1 MFCPFCGA
9 EDTKVVDSRLSGDG
23 FQIRRRRECT
33 ECGERFTTYETAEI
47 NLPRVVKRDGSRE
60 TFDIEKLRRGMLM
73 ALSKRPVPTDQVE
86 EAIAR
91 IRGRLLRVGEREI
104 ESRLLGDWVM
114 DELHGLDHVAYIRY
128 ASVYMSFEDVDAFRE
143 LIERLEKDL
152 TPEMRK
158 SQMPLIED
166 EE

>member
-1 MFCPFCGA
+1 MYCPFCGA

-60 TFDIEKLRRGMLM
+60 TFDLDKLRHGMLR

-86 EAIAR
+86 EAINR
-91 IRGRLLRVGEREI
+91 IRGRLLRLGEREI
-104 ESRLLGDWVM
+104 ESRRLGDWVM
-114 DELHGLDHVAYIRY
+114 DELHALDHVAYIRY

-152 TPEMRK
+152 TPEMRRN
-158 SQMPLIED
+158 QMPLIED
-166 EE
+166 DE